1 MLSSLDLLSPI
12 VIDNSDANFDETR
25 KYTERTRS
33 PLFNDE
39 EEYVKS
45 LLLGEIPS
53 IFPLTLSRFGN
64 SDDLYDY
71 ASFHS
76 FDQSVGFYAKITKDF
91 SKRLA
96 SFILE
101 SSDNPVVL
109 DPLAG
114 KGYFVK
120 ALREQGIKTIGTD
133 NKSWEEKQCDG
144 FESIDALKSLEKYGK
159 YITHLVVS
167 WAPYGSTI
175 DVELYRLLKSKFP
188 HVVLIYIGEHA
199 GGCTGSE
206 QFWDEIESDMDSGI
220 VSIVEK
226 ASGHDLGYHTDRFL
240 SDDVFVFQIAEH

>member
-12 VIDNSDANFDETR
+12 VIDNSEASFDETR
-25 KYTERTRS
+25 KYIERTRS
-33 PLFNDE
+33 PLSNNE
-39 EEYVKS
+39 EEYVGS
-45 LLLGEIPS
+45 LLQGEIPS
-53 IFPLTLSRFGN
+53 IFPSASSRFN
-64 SDDLYDY
+64 SSVDVSDY
-71 ASFHS
+71 VSFHS

-91 SKRLA
+91 SKSLA
-96 SFILE
+96 SFIFE

-133 NKSWEEKQCDG
+133 NKSWDEKQCDG
-144 FESIDALKSLEKYGK
+144 FESIDALNSLEKYGK

-188 HVVLIYIGEHA
+188 HVVLIYIGEHP

-206 QFWDEIESDMDSGI
+206 QFWDEIESDLDSEI
-220 VSIVEK
+220 VSIVEN
-226 ASGHDLGYHTDRFL
+226 ASGSDLGYHTDRFL
-240 SDDVFVFQIAEH
+240 SDDVFVFQVS